1 MSEMIPA
8 SRGVANAGLTT
19 GIIGTALGVLNG
31 GAGLLN
37 NYAAAPAAMAAVN
50 ADEHFV
56 TRHELDLIRELQNKE
71 GQVAILQS
79 EKYTD
84 QKLVEV
90 YNALNAQDKAIRAD
104 VAANYREFRD
114 FTDQQSTYNGVNTA
128 TLGCMQNQINQLLG
142 LTKLVIPNGSCCPGW
157 GAVEVKPATTTT
169 TPATGG

>member
-8 SRGVANAGLTT
+8 SRGVANAGLAT
-19 GIIGTALGVLNG
+19 GITGAALGAINTL
-31 GAGLLN
+31 AGLGS
-37 NYAAAPAAMAAVN
+37 ATVARTAGHDS
-50 ADEHFV
+50 DEHFV
-56 TRHELDLIRELQNKE
+56 NRYEMNLVRELQNKDAAL
-71 GQVAILQS
+71 AIAES

-84 QKLVEV
+84 KKMVEV

-128 TLGCMQNQINQLLG
+128 TLSCMQNQINQLLS

-157 GAVEVKPATTTT
+157 GQVEVKPATTTT

>member
-37 NYAAAPAAMAAVN
+37 GMGAYAPAN

-56 TRHELDLIRELQNKE
+56 TRHELDLIRELQNKD

-128 TLGCMQNQINQLLG
+128 TLGCMQNQINQLMS
-142 LTKLVIPNGSCCPGW
+142 LTALRIPNTSVCPGW
-157 GAVEVKPATTTT
+157 GAVEVKPVTPTTTT
-169 TPATGG
+169 T